1 MILSFRYRLP
11 HFVNST
17 EALSETMTDSTI
29 DQPVLHNGSQGYRV
43 PLLINDAPILRED
56 DTSRHHSFEGGY
68 FQGADL
74 SDCADA
80 VSSCSKAFVTWS
92 TTSPTQRRGLL
103 LRLAQVLKNH
113 QHEVRNIMKSE
124 IYCDNEWASIG
135 VTTSIDLIEQSAY
148 LLTAGTMSGTIPH
161 TQPEGSYGLVF
172 TRPLGVVLG
181 IAPWNSPLFLA
192 LRAVI
197 APLATG
203 NTVILKGSE
212 LSPRTHYFVA
222 GLFAKAGFPP
232 GVVNF
237 ILHRPEDAPEV
248 VGFLIRDPAVRKV
261 NFTGSTQVGR
271 SIAQQAGLALK
282 PVLLELG
289 GKNCCIVLKDADI
302 DRAAEAALAGATLN
316 GGQICMSTD
325 LVLVEK
331 DVVDEFRAEL
341 TKHLRSKNDSAYRL
355 VGLKSQSRVQALVS
369 DAEAKGS
376 SAKSS
381 TEHQTD
387 SNLIPITILDN
398 IHSSMDFFR
407 TETFGPCLGI
417 VAVSNEDEAVKIVN
431 DSDYGLSAAIWT
443 RNHFYNLLGNA
454 WASGLSPVF
463 GLIIQ
468 ELHCSQTQASNLP
481 TYALL
486 ALGLSNLF
494 ALPLS
499 LLIGKRYTVL
509 GSLLIFIACNI
520 WSSEATDYFSL
531 RNSRIVGGL
540 AGGLVEALGP
550 IIVAETFP
558 THQLGR
564 AMVVY
569 VGFLAAG
576 SAIGPMVAGAVGVSL
591 GSWRWYLRILS
602 IATGLNLFGSILML
616 PETTHDI
623 NELDTT
629 QTRPGSS
636 TIAEPKPTSTSIEDI
651 CISSPAETTT
661 GEISAASFRKEWMS
675 RSFSGDYMPMKWKS
689 MGLSLVRPLQLL
701 MAPQVLVTVYIFGLT
716 IGWTVIISIILSI
729 TYASPPLLW
738 NSRSIGLLNVSSLL
752 GLLIGLPFG
761 GYFADLLFIRSTKG
775 RTQEPNPR
783 SRLPMMLIGA
793 LGSPAGCLILG
804 HGLQNPGHWIVV
816 CVGWSLLAFG
826 LTGSANV
833 LLTYSVNTMPSRAG
847 DIGVLVN
854 VMKNCLAFGVSY
866 SSITWLNAMGP
877 LKQFAIMAALLW
889 LGYILVIPVWVWSKS
904 IIRRSAVYTR

>member
-17 EALSETMTDSTI
+17 EALSETMTDSAI
-29 DQPVLHNGSQGYRV
+29 DQSVLHNGSQGYRV

-56 DTSRHHSFEGGY
+56 DTSQHHSFEGGY

-92 TTSPTQRRGLL
+92 TTSPTHRRGLL

-113 QHEVRNIMKSE
+113 QQEVRNIMKSE
-124 IYCDNEWASIG
+124 IYCDDEWASIG
-135 VTTSIDLIEQSAY
+135 VNTSIDLIEQSAY

-248 VGFLIRDPAVRKV
+248 VGYLIRDPAVRKV

-271 SIAQQAGLALK
+271 TIAQQAGLALK

-316 GGQICMSTD
+316 VSLLSTTSGHSLINFVHKGGQICMSTD

-341 TKHLRSKNDSAYRL
+341 TKHLRSKNGSAYRL

-381 TEHQTD
+381 TEHQAD

-443 RNHFYNLLGNA
+443 RN
-454 WASGLSPVF
+454 
-463 GLIIQ
+463 Q
-468 ELHCSQTQASNLP
+468 
-481 TYALL
+481 YA
-486 ALGLSNLF
+486 ALEMARRLQVGAVHINS
-494 ALPLS
+494 S
-499 LLIGKRYTVL
+499 TVHD
-509 GSLLIFIACNI
+509 
-520 WSSEATDYFSL
+520 EATL
-531 RNSRIVGGL
+531 PHGGTKL
-540 AGGLVEALGP
+540 SGFGRFGAEWGLKEFVE
-550 IIVAETFP
+550 
-558 THQLGR
+558 
-564 AMVVY
+564 
-569 VGFLAAG
+569 
-576 SAIGPMVAGAVGVSL
+576 
-591 GSWRWYLRILS
+591 
-602 IATGLNLFGSILML
+602 
-616 PETTHDI
+616 
-623 NELDTT
+623 T
-629 QTRPGSS
+629 QT
-636 TIAEPKPTSTSIEDI
+636 
-651 CISSPAETTT
+651 
-661 GEISAASFRKEWMS
+661 
-675 RSFSGDYMPMKWKS
+675 
-689 MGLSLVRPLQLL
+689 
-701 MAPQVLVTVYIFGLT
+701 
-716 IGWTVIISIILSI
+716 VIMH
-729 TYASPPLLW
+729 A
-738 NSRSIGLLNVSSLL
+738 
-752 GLLIGLPFG
+752 
-761 GYFADLLFIRSTKG
+761 
-775 RTQEPNPR
+775 
-783 SRLPMMLIGA
+783 
-793 LGSPAGCLILG
+793 
-804 HGLQNPGHWIVV
+804 
-816 CVGWSLLAFG
+816 
-826 LTGSANV
+826 
-833 LLTYSVNTMPSRAG
+833 
-847 DIGVLVN
+847 
-854 VMKNCLAFGVSY
+854 
-866 SSITWLNAMGP
+866 
-877 LKQFAIMAALLW
+877 
-889 LGYILVIPVWVWSKS
+889 
-904 IIRRSAVYTR
+904 

>member
-29 DQPVLHNGSQGYRV
+29 DQPVLHNGSQGHRV

-56 DTSRHHSFEGGY
+56 DTSRHHSFEGGH

-92 TTSPTQRRGLL
+92 TTSPTHRRGLL

-113 QHEVRNIMKSE
+113 QQEVRNIMKSE
-124 IYCDNEWASIG
+124 IYCDDQWASIG

-248 VGFLIRDPAVRKV
+248 VGYLIRDPAVKKV

-302 DRAAEAALAGATLN
+302 NRAAEAALAGATLN

-443 RNHFYNLLGNA
+443 RN
-454 WASGLSPVF
+454 
-463 GLIIQ
+463 Q
-468 ELHCSQTQASNLP
+468 
-481 TYALL
+481 YA
-486 ALGLSNLF
+486 ALEMARRLQVGAVHINS
-494 ALPLS
+494 S
-499 LLIGKRYTVL
+499 TVHD
-509 GSLLIFIACNI
+509 
-520 WSSEATDYFSL
+520 EATL
-531 RNSRIVGGL
+531 PHGGTKL
-540 AGGLVEALGP
+540 SGFGRFGAEWGLKEFVE
-550 IIVAETFP
+550 
-558 THQLGR
+558 
-564 AMVVY
+564 
-569 VGFLAAG
+569 
-576 SAIGPMVAGAVGVSL
+576 
-591 GSWRWYLRILS
+591 
-602 IATGLNLFGSILML
+602 
-616 PETTHDI
+616 
-623 NELDTT
+623 T
-629 QTRPGSS
+629 QT
-636 TIAEPKPTSTSIEDI
+636 
-651 CISSPAETTT
+651 
-661 GEISAASFRKEWMS
+661 
-675 RSFSGDYMPMKWKS
+675 
-689 MGLSLVRPLQLL
+689 
-701 MAPQVLVTVYIFGLT
+701 
-716 IGWTVIISIILSI
+716 VIMH
-729 TYASPPLLW
+729 A
-738 NSRSIGLLNVSSLL
+738 
-752 GLLIGLPFG
+752 
-761 GYFADLLFIRSTKG
+761 
-775 RTQEPNPR
+775 
-783 SRLPMMLIGA
+783 
-793 LGSPAGCLILG
+793 
-804 HGLQNPGHWIVV
+804 
-816 CVGWSLLAFG
+816 
-826 LTGSANV
+826 
-833 LLTYSVNTMPSRAG
+833 
-847 DIGVLVN
+847 
-854 VMKNCLAFGVSY
+854 
-866 SSITWLNAMGP
+866 
-877 LKQFAIMAALLW
+877 
-889 LGYILVIPVWVWSKS
+889 
-904 IIRRSAVYTR
+904 